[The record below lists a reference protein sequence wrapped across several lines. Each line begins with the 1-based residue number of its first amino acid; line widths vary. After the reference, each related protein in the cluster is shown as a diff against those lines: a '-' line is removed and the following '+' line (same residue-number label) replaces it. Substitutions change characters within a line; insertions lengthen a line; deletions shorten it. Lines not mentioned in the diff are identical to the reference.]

1 LPKSF
6 QLFHPTGTAIA
17 LNRILAQVSPLHRQE
32 PEMKAHLLSSTATR
46 LCVALSSTALLASC
60 ASYEPSTGRDT
71 GIGAATGAAI
81 GAMAHSSNRTHG
93 AVAGAAIGA
102 LGGYIW
108 SNHMAKQKRDMEA
121 ATQGTG
127 VEVTQTA
134 DNQLKLNVPSDV
146 SFATGS
152 AAIKPAFDPI
162 LNRFAQTLNENPRTT
177 VRIIGHTDSTGND
190 AINDPLS
197 VNRAASVRNYLVSH
211 GVAGNRIAIDGR
223 GSREPIADNGTDAG
237 RAQNR
242 RVDIFVAESAA

>member
-1 LPKSF
+1 MFK
-6 QLFHPTGTAIA
+6 Q
-17 LNRILAQVSPLHRQE
+17 
-32 PEMKAHLLSSTATR
+32 
-46 LCVALSSTALLASC
+46 LCVSASTVALLASC
-60 ASYEPSTGRDT
+60 ASHEPSTGRDT
-71 GIGAATGAAI
+71 GIGAAAGAAI

-93 AVAGAAIGA
+93 ALAGAAVGA

-108 SNHMAKQKRDMEA
+108 SSQMAKQKKDMET

-127 VEVTQTA
+127 VQVTQTS

-162 LNRFAQTLNENPRTT
+162 LTKFAQTLNENPKTT
-177 VRIIGHTDSTGND
+177 VRIVGHTDSTGTD

-197 VNRAASVRNYLVSH
+197 VNRAASVRSYLTAQ
-211 GVAGNRIAIDGR
+211 GVAASRISIDGR
-223 GSREPIADNGTDAG
+223 GSHEPIADNGTEAG

-242 RVDIFVAESAA
+242 RVDIFVGEAAA